1 MEASVSGDWEA
12 GHGNAWPVIMN
23 GRLICQASVIFFSGC
38 LMKSRDA
45 IEFQAF
51 GWDAPDHFND
61 LFGLS
66 LKSTLLDCEM
76 HSLPG
81 DAQFLR
87 RFGDC
92 VSLLGCFLGRHVSP
106 LNITT
111 AGVIHRF
118 FRAGMLSICS
128 FASLSAADRHLLSE
142 L

>member
-1 MEASVSGDWEA
+1 MGFSFSCFAEQDLWKLQYREIGQA

-92 VSLLGCFLGRHVSP
+92 VSLLGCFLGYMCLR
-106 LNITT
+106 
-111 AGVIHRF
+111 
-118 FRAGMLSICS
+118 
-128 FASLSAADRHLLSE
+128 
-142 L
+142 